1 MKEIWKISLF
11 NFWVVVP
18 ENIAMLAFKT
28 NFIPVCNSNHTIGG
42 NLKILNINNKKYC
55 CWEKELIIID

>member
-42 NLKILNINNKKYC
+42 NLKYLILTIKNIVVGKKS
-55 CWEKELIIID
+55 